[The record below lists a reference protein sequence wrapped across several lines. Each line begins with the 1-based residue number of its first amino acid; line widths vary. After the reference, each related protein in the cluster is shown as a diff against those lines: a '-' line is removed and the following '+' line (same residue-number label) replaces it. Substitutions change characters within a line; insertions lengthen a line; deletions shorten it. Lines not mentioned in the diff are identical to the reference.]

1 MTEMALKAILFDL
14 DDTLL
19 WDERS
24 VREAFHETC
33 LIAAQETGV
42 KPEDLEE
49 AVRNEAR
56 NLYESYETFS
66 FTKMIGI
73 NPFEGLWA
81 NFTGGDQ
88 PEFRQL
94 EQIAP
99 AYRKESWR
107 RGLLK
112 LGVDREDLAERLAS
126 QFGAERRSRP
136 HVYEETL
143 ETLSHLQGKF
153 KLLLLT
159 NGCPALQQEKLDGV
173 PELAPFFD
181 EIIISGSFGKGK
193 PDPSIFEHALSKLG
207 VQPEES
213 MMVGDKLTTD
223 IRGALSAGIQSV
235 WINREN
241 KVNTESYVPDHEIKH
256 LSELERI
263 IAEFSIS
270 AS

>member
-1 MTEMALKAILFDL
+1 MIGMALKAILFDL

-42 KPEDLEE
+42 KPKELEE

-56 NLYESYETFS
+56 ALYESYETFP

-88 PEFRQL
+88 AEFRQL
-94 EQIAP
+94 EQLAP
-99 AYRKESWR
+99 VYRKESWR

-112 LGVDREDLAERLAS
+112 LGIDREDLAEQLAA
-126 QFGAERRSRP
+126 QFGVERRSRP
-136 HVYEETL
+136 HVYEETMD
-143 ETLSHLQGKF
+143 TLRQLQGKY

-173 PELAPFFD
+173 PELTPFFD
-181 EIIISGSFGKGK
+181 EIIISGNFGKGK

-207 VQPEES
+207 VKPEES

-223 IRGALSAGIQSV
+223 IRGALSAGIQAV
-235 WINREN
+235 WINREHKTN
-241 KVNTESYVPDHEIKH
+241 NETYAPDHEITH
-256 LSELERI
+256 LSELDQL
-263 IAEFSIS
+263 IAKF
-270 AS
+270 